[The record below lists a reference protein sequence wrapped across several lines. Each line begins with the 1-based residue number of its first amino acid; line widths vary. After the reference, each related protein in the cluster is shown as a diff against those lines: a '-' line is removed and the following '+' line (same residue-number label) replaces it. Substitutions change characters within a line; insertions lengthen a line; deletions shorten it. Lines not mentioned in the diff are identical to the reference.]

1 MPLRF
6 FGNDGKELKE
16 ITANTGLQ
24 NTEGL
29 WRSLIAADI
38 DGDGDVDFVAGNLG
52 LNCVYHTS
60 TGYPMKLYAEDL
72 DHNGSIDPVMFYYIK
87 DKDGERKLSPSI
99 NLDQLTG
106 QVPSVKKKY
115 LLSKD
120 FASATADDIF
130 PAGKNLNIL
139 TCSETRTSWI
149 ENAGQGKFIMHALP
163 IEAQFAP
170 VNSILCEDLDGDG
183 IRDMLLAG
191 NEYQTEVMTGRYDA
205 SYGFFLKGLGNK
217 QFKVISPTE
226 SGFRVDGDIKD
237 MKVIRNSAH
246 EKLVLVGVNN
256 DYLKVFKCKAKE
268 K

>member
-1 MPLRF
+1 
-6 FGNDGKELKE
+6 
-16 ITANTGLQ
+16 
-24 NTEGL
+24 
-29 WRSLIAADI
+29 
-38 DGDGDVDFVAGNLG
+38 
-52 LNCVYHTS
+52 
-60 TGYPMKLYAEDL
+60 
-72 DHNGSIDPVMFYYIK
+72 MF
-87 DKDGERKLSPSI
+87 PSI
-99 NLDQLTG
+99 NLDQLSG
-106 QVPSVKKKY
+106 QVPSIRKKY
-115 LLSKD
+115 LFSKD
-120 FASATADDIF
+120 YASATAEDIF
-130 PAGKNLNIL
+130 PKDEKLKIL
-139 TCSETRTSWI
+139 TCYETRTCWI

-205 SYGFFLKGLGNK
+205 SFGFFLKGLGNK